1 MNQFLLT
8 VFLEK
13 PVLPQKSPGI
23 DLDSIVCIAVVAVI
37 FLFTVIKLAGSYRK
51 NRRCPCCG
59 TKTKFDCRSERAEY
73 TRKWFD
79 IRFRV
84 EPTFRAVF
92 IARCPKCGFEIELEK

>member
-23 DLDSIVCIAVVAVI
+23 DLDTIVCIAVAVVI
-37 FLFTVIKLAGSYRK
+37 ILFTVVKLAGSYRK
-51 NRRCPCCG
+51 NRFCPCCG

-79 IRFRV
+79 IRFRMG
-84 EPTFRAVF
+84 TAIQAVS